1 MKKFLILL
9 CLLPH
14 LLLGQTDSL
23 SKRYDKINWSDYN
36 LKSPHQKVWKSI
48 LLPTVL
54 IGTSLSINHFPLKQ
68 TIQQKM
74 RAPFNGYSTHL
85 DDYIQYAPIA
95 MMYGF
100 DLYKTK
106 AEHHVW
112 NQTKFLVISEALTG
126 ITVLGLKYGLG
137 IQRPDSSSF
146 TSFPSG
152 HTAQAFVTSQVLYNE
167 FKNTNK
173 LIAYSG
179 YLFSTSTGLLRIAN
193 NKHWLP
199 DVLLGAGIGI
209 IITNLVYRFEP
220 LKNWTP
226 KFIKRNKDL
235 SLQFYPSFNS
245 VFMGGHLTLNL

>member
-1 MKKFLILL
+1 MKYIFILIFLPTLL
-9 CLLPH
+9 F
-14 LLLGQTDSL
+14 GQTDSL
-23 SKRYDKINWSDYN
+23 SKRYDKINWYQYDLN
-36 LKSPHQKVWKSI
+36 SPKKKVWKTAI
-48 LLPTVL
+48 IPTLL
-54 IGTSLSINHFPLKQ
+54 IGTSLSINHFPIKQ
-68 TIQQKM
+68 NIQQKI

-95 MMYGF
+95 LMYGF

-112 NQTKFLVISEALTG
+112 NQTKLLFFSELLTG
-126 ITVLGLKYGLG
+126 ITVFSLKYGLG

-152 HTAQAFVTSQVLYNE
+152 HTAQSFVTAQTLHNE
-167 FKNTNK
+167 FIHTNK
-173 LIAYSG
+173 LLAYSG
-179 YLFSTSTGLLRIAN
+179 YLFSTTTGILRIVN

-209 IITNLVYRFEP
+209 IITNLVYKFEP

-226 KFIKRNKDL
+226 KFLNQKKDL
-235 SLQFYPSFNS
+235 SLQFYPSFNNT
-245 VFMGGHLTLNL
+245 FIGGHLTLNL